1 MKKDLIISSLSKNY
15 LWSELKCWINSIKK
29 TTYSGDILFFCYNF
43 DGTED
48 TLQKLKDHNIEVVL
62 PNNTYLGEGCDK
74 FVFNSGHITKDNS
87 HIAIH
92 NVRFFHIWQYLNEC
106 NIDYDRIINTDIR
119 DIVFQYNPSD
129 WLDKNLKKN
138 ILAPCEEVLYKNQNW
153 NITNSFKSFGPYVY
167 EYILKESFVCNAG
180 SFAAK
185 KEQFKN
191 LCIINYLMSN
201 NTGINADQAGLN
213 VLFNVLKNDTQLAR
227 MNDGWAFQAGGVND
241 SKDYYQIKNDV
252 IYTKESNV
260 PYCILHQYDRVPEL
274 KTLINKKYD

>member
-153 NITNSFKSFGPYVY
+153 NITNSFKSFLTNSQ
-167 EYILKESFVCNAG
+167 IRN
-180 SFAAK
+180 
-185 KEQFKN
+185 
-191 LCIINYLMSN
+191 
-201 NTGINADQAGLN
+201 DLN
-213 VLFNVLKNDTQLAR
+213 VFVHCLPKVSTQSILA
-227 MNDGWAFQAGGVND
+227 
-241 SKDYYQIKNDV
+241 
-252 IYTKESNV
+252 
-260 PYCILHQYDRVPEL
+260 
-274 KTLINKKYD
+274 